1 MGIIVG
7 VPEKMLVTRDN
18 TLLLLLLVVVV
29 VLYLPLLLLL
39 LLPNCA
45 LFMPLLGE
53 WRQKSLVSAARSKN
67 ILKPVV
73 FT

>member
-18 TLLLLLLVVVV
+18 TLLLLLVVVV

-45 LFMPLLGE
+45 LFMPLLSE
-53 WRQKSLVSAARSKN
+53 WRQKCLVSAARSKN